1 MAVEAAVMREA
12 PACEMPAPRRILFV
26 CTGNTCRS
34 PMAAA
39 LLADLARERESCS
52 ACAEVSR
59 PALVS
64 ASAGL
69 FAMDGAP
76 ISQNA
81 LLALRS
87 AGVRPVPGADYAEH
101 RARTVTA
108 EMVAAADEVVG
119 LTGSHVMQLMLRFP
133 EAAGKIRALPMDIA
147 DPYGG
152 DLDCYVRC
160 LAQLRRAIELA
171 YFPGGEA

>member
-1 MAVEAAVMREA
+1 MPVEAAVRSA
-12 PACEMPAPRRILFV
+12 HACEERAPRRILFV

-39 LLADLARERESCS
+39 LLADLSREREVCS
-52 ACAEVSR
+52 ACAEVTR
-59 PALVS
+59 PAFES

-81 LLALRS
+81 LLALQR

-119 LTGSHVMQLMLRFP
+119 LTGSHVMQLLLRFP

-152 DLDCYVRC
+152 DLACYEQC
-160 LAQLRRAIELA
+160 LAQLRQAIELS
-171 YFPGGEA
+171 YFPGGAT

>member
-1 MAVEAAVMREA
+1 M
-12 PACEMPAPRRILFV
+12 
-26 CTGNTCRS
+26 
-34 PMAAA
+34 
-39 LLADLARERESCS
+39 
-52 ACAEVSR
+52 
-59 PALVS
+59 
-64 ASAGL
+64 
-69 FAMDGAP
+69 
-76 ISQNA
+76 
-81 LLALRS
+81 
-87 AGVRPVPGADYAEH
+87 
-101 RARTVTA
+101 TA